1 MYVQYVIK
9 NVKNKQKEWHPATKP
24 SNLKTEKPQI
34 KLLIKNSISELI
46 ITQLSR
52 THRTKTRIEDH
63 VVLLSLEQAHTPY
76 SSES

>member
-34 KLLIKNSISELI
+34 KLPIKNSISKLI
-46 ITQLSR
+46 ITQLSG
-52 THRTKTRIEDH
+52 THTVEHKQE
-63 VVLLSLEQAHTPY
+63 
-76 SSES
+76 